1 MSIID
6 RVVLVAGASK
16 GIGRAIALQ
25 AGKEGAHVIVNYHTD
40 AQGADKVV
48 AEIGA
53 NRALAI
59 QADIS
64 KPADIERLIKVS
76 VARFGKIDVVIPNAA
91 YVPLADVETATE
103 EQFDMAFGVNV
114 KGPWLLV
121 QVCFESCLQPLP
133 HLPFFASPQPL
144 AVCYG

>member
-6 RVVLVAGASK
+6 RVVLVSGASK
-16 GIGRAIALQ
+16 GIGKAIALQ
-25 AGKEGAHVIVNYHTD
+25 AGKEGAYVIVNYNSD

-53 NRALAI
+53 SRALAV

-64 KPADIERLIKVS
+64 KAADIDRLIEAS
-76 VARFGKIDVVIPNAA
+76 VTRFGKIDVVVPNAA
-91 YVPLADVETATE
+91 YLPLADVEAATE
-103 EQFDMAFGVNV
+103 DQFDMAFGVNV

-121 QVCFESCLQPLP
+121 QV
-133 HLPFFASPQPL
+133 
-144 AVCYG
+144 